1 MIVDTIVGKISFKID
16 NGEIKTAYHALTFSE
31 PVVPC
36 VLIYTKGDTV
46 RLINE

>member
-1 MIVDTIVGKISFKID
+1 MIVDSVVGKISFKIND
-16 NGEIKTAYHALTFSE
+16 GLIKTAFHALTFSE
-31 PVVPC
+31 DIVPC